1 MPTWSGLWTDY
12 LASGTVGDCARSGC
26 HSGGNEC
33 ASASACYSWLNND
46 QYVSGGI
53 NNNGLFTWTSG
64 GFMPKN
70 GPSSEPQAV
79 SDFAAWTAAGSL
91 NN

>member
-1 MPTWSGLWTDY
+1 V
-12 LASGTVGDCARSGC
+12 GTVGQCAKGGC
-26 HSGGNEC
+26 HSEC
-33 ASASACYSWLNND
+33 SAASGCYTWLNGRG
-46 QYVSGGI
+46 YIAGGI

-70 GPSSEPQAV
+70 GPSSNPQAV
-79 SDFAAWTAAGSL
+79 TDFAAWTAAGSL